1 MIHENLESSVEFLYN
16 LKDFKQMKYKTDG
29 IKYVKNYKETLEK
42 LIAESQESQWND
54 DSRQLLN

>member
-42 LIAESQESQWND
+42 LIAESQESQ
-54 DSRQLLN
+54 